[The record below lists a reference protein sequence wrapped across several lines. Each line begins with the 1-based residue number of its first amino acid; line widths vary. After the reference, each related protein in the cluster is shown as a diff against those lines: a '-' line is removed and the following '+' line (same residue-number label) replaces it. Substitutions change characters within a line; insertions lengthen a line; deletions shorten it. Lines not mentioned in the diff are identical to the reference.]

1 MSDTTVFVN
10 NPLVDCNSFWDSLSN
25 LNYCWQKARS
35 EPIGWT
41 SPLEQSVVYGPLSQS
56 PPMPTI
62 NLSPGNTPVIPV
74 NGQTAQASVDSIVSQ
89 NQASIQAGELD
100 FFGNVAS
107 EVVGQS
113 SLTSNLLWLVA
124 GTMALVLI
132 VR

>member
-10 NPLVDCNSFWDSLSN
+10 NPLVDCSKFWDN
-25 LNYCWQKARS
+25 LTNPNYCWQQARNQ
-35 EPIGWT
+35 PLGIT
-41 SPLEQSVVYGPLSQS
+41 SGLEQNIVYGPLSQS

-107 EVVGQS
+107 EVVDQS